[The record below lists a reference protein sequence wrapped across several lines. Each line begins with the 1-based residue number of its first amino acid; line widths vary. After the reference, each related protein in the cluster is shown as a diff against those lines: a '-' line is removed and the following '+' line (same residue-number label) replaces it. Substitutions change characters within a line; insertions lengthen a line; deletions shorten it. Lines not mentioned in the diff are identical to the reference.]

1 MHFARFTALAI
12 SCLSIWIPLK
22 AEAFEK
28 DVAEIVLAG
37 AVDGYIK
44 PAFHQFLA
52 ATDDLRTRSAAL
64 CEYPSAKGL
73 ATLKERFGE
82 AVAAWAGVDFIRIGP
97 LLEKNRLERLLF
109 FPDRKSATVKQVQ
122 ALLDSGDESIA
133 DPKALVEKSVA
144 VQGLA
149 AYELAF
155 FGGDPDS
162 VIGAKKML
170 RCRYGAAVAENIH
183 AVAAELS
190 AAWDAP
196 DGVAAHFKTPGANN
210 PLFRNDGEALTALLG
225 LHVHAVEALR
235 DQRLK
240 AFYPGAKEK
249 PQPKSA
255 LFRRSG
261 NTMASQAAEY
271 TGLKNL
277 WAAADMA
284 ALLDEDIR
292 SVSGS
297 IVFDLNTL
305 IKTTSGLAEPDETN
319 LADDKYRAKM
329 DFLLLTS
336 QDLLARLNDEYGKA
350 IGLGAGFSFSDG
362 D

>member
-1 MHFARFTALAI
+1 MHLARFTALAI
-12 SCLSIWIPLK
+12 SALATAIPLK
-22 AEAFEK
+22 ADAFEK
-28 DVAEIVLAG
+28 DAAEKVLAG
-37 AVDGYIK
+37 AVDGYMR
-44 PAFHQFLA
+44 PAFQRFLVTTNA
-52 ATDDLRTRSAAL
+52 LQASSAAL
-64 CEYPSAKGL
+64 CEAPSENGL
-73 ATLKERFGE
+73 QSLKTSFGDT
-82 AVAAWAGVDFIRIGP
+82 VAAWAGIEFIRIGP

-109 FPDRKSATVKQVQ
+109 YPDRKSATVKQVQ

-133 DPKALVEKSVA
+133 DPKVLVEKSVA

-155 FGGDPDS
+155 FGDDPQT
-162 VIGAKKML
+162 VIGTKQML
-170 RCRYGAAVAENIH
+170 RCRYGAAVAENIYS
-183 AVAAELS
+183 VAAELS
-190 AAWDAP
+190 VAWDAP
-196 DGVAAHFKTPGANN
+196 DSIAAHFKAPGEGN
-210 PLFRNDGEALTALLG
+210 PLFRDDSEALTALLG
-225 LHVHAVEALR
+225 LHVHAVGDVAR
-235 DQRLK
+235 STLK

-261 NTMASQAAEY
+261 NVMASLAAEFSA
-271 TGLKNL
+271 LKDL
-277 WAAADMA
+277 WTTAGMA
-284 ALLDEDIR
+284 SLLDEDVR
-292 SVSGS
+292 SISGS
-297 IVFDLNTL
+297 VLFDLNTL